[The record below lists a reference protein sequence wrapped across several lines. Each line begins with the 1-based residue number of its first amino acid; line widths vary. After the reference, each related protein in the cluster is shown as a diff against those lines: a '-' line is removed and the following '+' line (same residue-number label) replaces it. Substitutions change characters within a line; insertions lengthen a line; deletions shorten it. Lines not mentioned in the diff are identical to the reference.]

1 MKLQVNGEARE
12 FASPLTLA
20 QLVEQLGIVAGR
32 VAAQLND
39 DIISRSK
46 WPETPL
52 AEGDRVEIVHFVG
65 GGKD

>member
-1 MKLQVNGEARE
+1 MKLMVNGQERE

-39 DIISRSK
+39 DIISRAK
-46 WPETPL
+46 WSETLL
-52 AEGDRVEIVHFVG
+52 AEGDRVELVHFVG
-65 GGKD
+65 GGS